1 MFNTG
6 TCGDNRWP
14 RWAQRAGLRGYTQR
28 DFFLTSYLQSS
39 NTVIFRNLSGTK
51 SCNGTRYS
59 LSVQLRSHQVG
70 QGDNRATLNPI
81 EVTKKS
87 SYFHEK
93 KEIMTQNGIGGFFY
107 QYEAEWFFFFLLSS
121 VSAVTRVWHM
131 LWSLPRERALYK
143 HIHMHVNFMHFFIT
157 CRVLNEVIS
166 LIAWYNHKLIIW
178 NID

>member
-1 MFNTG
+1 MTPLSSEGWVTG
-6 TCGDNRWP
+6 VHTK
-14 RWAQRAGLRGYTQR
+14 

-93 KEIMTQNGIGGFFY
+93 KEIMTQNSIGGFFTNTKPSG
-107 QYEAEWFFFFLLSS
+107 FFFLLSS
-121 VSAVTRVWHM
+121 VSASHVFGTCFG
-131 LWSLPRERALYK
+131 LS
-143 HIHMHVNFMHFFIT
+143 HVNVHYTNIST
-157 CRVLNEVIS
+157 CM
-166 LIAWYNHKLIIW
+166 
-178 NID
+178 

>member
-70 QGDNRATLNPI
+70 RGDNRATLNPI

-93 KEIMTQNGIGGFFY
+93 KRDYDTEWYRWVFLPIRSRVVFFHY
-107 QYEAEWFFFFLLSS
+107 QACLLSHVFGTCFGLS
-121 VSAVTRVWHM
+121 
-131 LWSLPRERALYK
+131 
-143 HIHMHVNFMHFFIT
+143 HVNVHYTNIST
-157 CRVLNEVIS
+157 CM
-166 LIAWYNHKLIIW
+166 
-178 NID
+178 

>member
-70 QGDNRATLNPI
+70 RGDNRATLNPI

-93 KEIMTQNGIGGFFY
+93 KEIMTQNSIGGFFTNTKPSG
-107 QYEAEWFFFFLLSS
+107 FFSLSS
-121 VSAVTRVWHM
+121 VSAATRVWHM

>member
-70 QGDNRATLNPI
+70 RGDNRATLNPI

-93 KEIMTQNGIGGFFY
+93 KRDYDTEWY
-107 QYEAEWFFFFLLSS
+107 RWFFLPIRSRVVFFSLSS

-157 CRVLNEVIS
+157 CRVLM
-166 LIAWYNHKLIIW
+166 K
-178 NID
+178 

>member
-1 MFNTG
+1 MEIT
-6 TCGDNRWP
+6 DDP
-14 RWAQRAGLRGYTQR
+14 AELRGLGYGGTHKGISS
-28 DFFLTSYLQSS
+28 LTSYLQSS

-107 QYEAEWFFFFLLSS
+107 QYEAEWFFFHYQACLLSH
-121 VSAVTRVWHM
+121 VFWHM

-166 LIAWYNHKLIIW
+166 LIAWYNHKLII
-178 NID
+178 